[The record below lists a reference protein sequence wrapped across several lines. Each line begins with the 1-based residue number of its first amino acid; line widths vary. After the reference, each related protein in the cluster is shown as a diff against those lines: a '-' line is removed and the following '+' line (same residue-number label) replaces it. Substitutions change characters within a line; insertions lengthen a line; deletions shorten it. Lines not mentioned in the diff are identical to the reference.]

1 MKGHSRRF
9 SHPWLLP
16 VGAVALIGAH
26 ATILHYIL
34 HHQALSAAV
43 VSGAII
49 LVVIKHLGLLGSSF
63 ALFRRRSRN

>member
-34 HHQALSAAV
+34 HHQALSAPV
-43 VSGAII
+43 VLGAII
-49 LVVIKHLGLLGSSF
+49 LVAIKLGLLGSLF
-63 ALFRRRSRN
+63 ALFRRRPRN